1 MQLLWHLLIKHKT
14 AAVIGKN
21 LLRTAVMKIV
31 NVDVIKSVN
40 AAVMKPAQ
48 EVFVLCSG
56 HLGSCEK

>member
-1 MQLLWHLLIKHKT
+1 MKQKT
-14 AAVIGKN
+14 ATVIGKN

-31 NVDVIKSVN
+31 NVDVTKSVN

-56 HLGSCEK
+56 HLDSREK